1 MAAPGC
7 MVSWLHVCPVAH
19 RAPGQLT
26 YDDWPAYLPEW
37 LARRTRARMR
47 CEVGYHART
56 IHREGALHVPL
67 ARLYG

>member
-1 MAAPGC
+1 

-26 YDDWPAYLPEW
+26 DDDWPAYLPEW

-56 IHREGALHVPL
+56 IHR
-67 ARLYG
+67 